1 MQSLGVLI
9 GRAFLYLLFIIG
21 VAQLIT
27 LEGYSQQSE
36 SSYNEVS
43 LTEKLQDL
51 FGFLSCVFFLVAAR
65 INVELRPMAV
75 MLAALAGMMFIR
87 ESDSF
92 LDHNV
97 FDGAWQV
104 LVSAVIVVTA
114 VFLKKQSQ
122 PIKPAIMAY
131 ARLPSAGVL
140 LSGILVTF
148 VFSRLFG
155 RRSFWE
161 AVMGDNYIRVVK
173 NVVEEG
179 TELMGYA
186 LILIA
191 ALELVWHVFVQR
203 KRSEV

>member
-1 MQSLGVLI
+1 MQSLGMLV
-9 GRAFLYLLFIIG
+9 GRAFLYVLFIVG

-27 LEGYSQQSE
+27 LEGYSQLSE
-36 SSYNEVS
+36 STYNEVS

-65 INVELRPMAV
+65 MNVELRPIAV
-75 MLAALAGMMFIR
+75 MLAALTGMMFIR

-122 PIKPAIMAY
+122 PIKSAIMAY

-186 LILIA
+186 LILIV

>member
-1 MQSLGVLI
+1 MVILL
-9 GRAFLYLLFIIG
+9 GRALLYVFFIVAI
-21 VAQLIT
+21 AQLIGI
-27 LEGYSQQSE
+27 EGYAQLAE
-36 SSYNEVS
+36 STYNEVS
-43 LTEKLQDL
+43 LTEKMQDL
-51 FGFLSCVFFLVAAR
+51 LGFLSCVLFLVAAR
-65 INVELRPMAV
+65 MSQELRPIAG
-75 MLAALAGMMFIR
+75 MLAALTGMMFIR

-104 LVSAVIVVTA
+104 LVSIVLITTA

-122 PIKPAIMAY
+122 PIKHSILEY

-148 VFSRLFG
+148 IFSRLFG

-161 AVMGDNYIRVVK
+161 AVMGENYVRVVK
-173 NVVEEG
+173 NIVEEG

-191 ALELVWHVFVQR
+191 AAELLVHVFSQN
-203 KRSEV
+203 KQSEK

>member
-1 MQSLGVLI
+1 MQSLGMLV
-9 GRAFLYLLFIIG
+9 GRAFLYVLFIVG

-27 LEGYSQQSE
+27 LEGYSQLSE
-36 SSYNEVS
+36 STYNEVS

-65 INVELRPMAV
+65 MNVELRPIAV
-75 MLAALAGMMFIR
+75 MLAALTGMMFIR

-122 PIKPAIMAY
+122 PIKSAIMAY